1 MSERPPH
8 SPEPFDDDGI
18 RITKLLIQEA
28 LNGDLPE
35 IKQLRAIQA
44 YLQLDSADRKLLY
57 ERGIDVG
64 VNPLIQEIEDEITR
78 EFTDRVNEINS
89 SLSNAPGFTVEV
101 QIEGVPFKVGSV
113 VRQEDRI
120 VPVIDDEIRH
130 EPIESV
136 SIHD

>member
-1 MSERPPH
+1 MSERPQH
-8 SPEPFDDDGI
+8 SPEPLDDDGI

-28 LNGDLPE
+28 LKDDLPE
-35 IKQLRAIQA
+35 IKQLRSIQA

-120 VPVIDDEIRH
+120 VPMIDDEIRH